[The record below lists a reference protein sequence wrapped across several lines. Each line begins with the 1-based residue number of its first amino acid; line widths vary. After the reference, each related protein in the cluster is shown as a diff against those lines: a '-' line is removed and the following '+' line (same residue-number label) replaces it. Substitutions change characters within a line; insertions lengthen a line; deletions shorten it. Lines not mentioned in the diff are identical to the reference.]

1 MLIFLCSI
9 TKVEKCCFNCGMKK
23 IIPCLLFAL
32 VINTTSIVAQDNSS
46 SYSTAVGVKF
56 YPGSISV
63 KKSIDGNKYV
73 EGLAA
78 FWNKG
83 FRATALLEFHNDFNN
98 APGLRWYYG
107 AGAHLGFYNS
117 KNYNGSTLIGID
129 GVLGLDYKINGAP
142 LNISLDW
149 QPSFE
154 FGRGPG
160 FEGWG
165 GLGIRYTF

>member
-1 MLIFLCSI
+1 
-9 TKVEKCCFNCGMKK
+9 MKK
-23 IIPCLLFAL
+23 IVSSFVVVFLLSL
-32 VINTTSIVAQDNSS
+32 SSLIAQDNSS
-46 SYSTAVGVKF
+46 TYSTAVGVKI

-63 KKSIDGNKYV
+63 KKSIDGSKYV

-154 FGRGPG
+154 FGNGTG

-165 GLGIRYTF
+165 GLGIRYAF

>member
-1 MLIFLCSI
+1 
-9 TKVEKCCFNCGMKK
+9 MKK
-23 IIPCLLFAL
+23 LISPFVFVLILG
-32 VINTTSIVAQDNSS
+32 ISSSMAQDNSS
-46 SYSTAVGVKF
+46 TYSTAVGVKI

-63 KKSIDGNKYV
+63 KKSIDGSKYV

-117 KNYNGSTLIGID
+117 KNYNGNTLIGID
-129 GVLGLDYKINGAP
+129 GVLGLDYKIKGAP
-142 LNISLDW
+142 LNLSIDW

-154 FGRGPG
+154 FGSGTG

>member
-1 MLIFLCSI
+1 MIFFNTQEYRFEKSYFTCS
-9 TKVEKCCFNCGMKK
+9 MKK
-23 IIPCLLFAL
+23 SIPILIVVFIL
-32 VINTTSIVAQDNSS
+32 ITSSIKAQDNSS
-46 SYSTAVGVKF
+46 SYSTAVGVKL
-56 YPGSISV
+56 YPGAISV
-63 KKSIDGNKYV
+63 KKSIDGVKYV

-83 FRATALLEFHNDFNN
+83 FRATALLEFYNDFNN
-98 APGLRWYYG
+98 ATGLRWYYG

-117 KNYNGSTLIGID
+117 NNYNGSTLIGID

-142 LNISLDW
+142 LNVSLDW

-154 FGRGPG
+154 FGNGTG

>member
-1 MLIFLCSI
+1 
-9 TKVEKCCFNCGMKK
+9 MKK
-23 IIPCLLFAL
+23 NLLTCFVTL
-32 VINTTSIVAQDNSS
+32 MCFIGTTKSQNLSD
-46 SYSTAVGVKF
+46 SYDLAVGVKI
-56 YPGSISV
+56 YPGAISV
-63 KKSIDGNKYV
+63 KKSLSGSTYV

-107 AGAHLGFYNS
+107 AGAHLGFYNTNHYGG
-117 KNYNGSTLIGID
+117 KTLLGID
-129 GVLGLDYKINGAP
+129 AVLGLDYKIKGAP

-154 FGRGPG
+154 FGDGSG

-165 GLGIRYTF
+165 GLGVRYTF

>member
-1 MLIFLCSI
+1 MKSTFFFLTI
-9 TKVEKCCFNCGMKK
+9 CF
-23 IIPCLLFAL
+23 L
-32 VINTTSIVAQDNSS
+32 VLAGSAQSQNLSNT
-46 SYSTAVGVKF
+46 YSTAVGVKL

-63 KKSIDGNKYV
+63 KKGLTDTKYV
-73 EGLAA
+73 EALAA

-107 AGAHLGFYNS
+107 AGAHLGFYN
-117 KNYNGSTLIGID
+117 NNHYGGSTLLGVD
-129 GVLGLDYKINGAP
+129 AVLGLDYKIKGAP
-142 LNISLDW
+142 LNVSLDW

-154 FGRGPG
+154 FGDGSG

-165 GLGIRYTF
+165 GLAVRYTF

>member
-1 MLIFLCSI
+1 MQKTLFTFLVLLLCFLGT
-9 TKVEKCCFNCGMKK
+9 TKSQNLSE
-23 IIPCLLFAL
+23 
-32 VINTTSIVAQDNSS
+32 
-46 SYSTAVGVKF
+46 SYDMAVGVKV

-63 KKSIDGNKYV
+63 KKSLSGLKYV

-83 FRATALLEFHNDFNN
+83 FRATALLEFHNNFNN

-107 AGAHLGFYNS
+107 AGAHLGFYNARHYGG
-117 KNYNGSTLIGID
+117 NTLMGID
-129 GVLGLDYKINGAP
+129 TVLGLDYKINGAP

-154 FGRGPG
+154 FGGG
-160 FEGWG
+160 SGYEGWG

>member
-1 MLIFLCSI
+1 
-9 TKVEKCCFNCGMKK
+9 MKK
-23 IIPCLLFAL
+23 I
-32 VINTTSIVAQDNSS
+32 TTSIIIILILSITSSFAQDNSS
-46 SYSTAVGVKF
+46 SYSTAVGVKI

-63 KKSIDGNKYV
+63 KKSIDGNKYI

-129 GVLGLDYKINGAP
+129 GVLGLDYKISGAP

-154 FGRGPG
+154 FGNGTG

>member
-1 MLIFLCSI
+1 
-9 TKVEKCCFNCGMKK
+9 MKK
-23 IIPCLLFAL
+23 IISGL
-32 VINTTSIVAQDNSS
+32 VFVLMLIVTSSMAQDNSS
-46 SYSTAVGVKF
+46 SYSTAVGVKI
-56 YPGSISV
+56 YPGAISV
-63 KKSIDGNKYV
+63 KRSIDGQKYV

-107 AGAHLGFYNS
+107 AGAHLGFYNT
-117 KNYNGSTLIGID
+117 KNYNGSTLFGID
-129 GVLGLDYKINGAP
+129 GVLGLDYKIKGAP
-142 LNISLDW
+142 LNLSLDW

-154 FGRGPG
+154 FGDGTG

-165 GLGIRYTF
+165 GLGVRYTF